1 MFTLSLSLSLF
12 FSLSIGAIIG
22 APGLFP
28 ATSETLIY
36 TSDILLGDFTGPAPP
51 TGTGCTHADDMT
63 VFCQEEEFY
72 ECHTGDIRLAGT
84 GSTTTEGRLEICVN
98 DKWGTVCDDSW
109 HVTASAVAC
118 KVLGMFGG
126 EVVGASQFGDVEDLS
141 ILLDDVKCQGSESN
155 MLSCPQPPLGVD
167 HNCAHSED
175 VAIRCIGNTRL
186 FLSIAHSEKATLW
199 FHSVRK
205 KLSPTYSKIIY

>member
-1 MFTLSLSLSLF
+1 MFTVSLSLSLF
-12 FSLSIGAIIG
+12 FSLIGAIIG

-36 TSDILLGDFTGPAPP
+36 TSDILLGYFTGPAPP

-98 DKWGTVCDDSW
+98 DEWGTVCDDSW

-199 FHSVRK
+199 FHTV
-205 KLSPTYSKIIY
+205 